1 MEKNYIT
8 KQILISL
15 LCLFCFNLIGYGQTS
30 VYLGYVTWIDNQNYP
45 YYGYNVPLLTPNG
58 SNLYAE
64 YITQDAWT
72 SNMKNAVNNY
82 YIQTYPNA
90 TFLSD
95 ATANYNCHNY
105 AWRMTEGFS
114 TPYRLQD
121 PYPYWNDGSYV
132 ETTSQYAEKIYYYN
146 IPNDSHSAVP
156 SSVSG
161 MYESKF
167 GFGPLMRHAPGYGPY
182 HDAYTNYM
190 NYRRYYAKPPQIS
203 GHNIVTNTVSST
215 FTLAFSPLNYTINWV
230 FDSSLFSAVGSTTGS
245 SVTIKAKSSSVVGV
259 GTLTA
264 QFKKNGQVVATS
276 TYAIYA
282 NRLPT
287 QSTPSL
293 RVVRSSD
300 GVQAYPGSVGLC
312 PNTYY
317 YGYLTG
323 TNSNYNY
330 TWDMNHATVYSSS
343 YNQAYFQTD
352 SQGWTFLDL
361 YATDPT
367 TGVTQQVYSVTLYD
381 GYSCN

>member
-1 MEKNYIT
+1 MKRYKIM
-8 KQILISL
+8 IMSLIVFSGL
-15 LCLFCFNLIGYGQTS
+15 MFCIRLSGI
-30 VYLGYVTWIDNQNYP
+30 YVTT
-45 YYGYNVPLLTPNG
+45 PLGFVVWADYVSVDTPNG
-58 SNLYAE
+58 TPVEALSMDEGMTPTEKTYWNNSY
-64 YITQDAWT
+64 T
-72 SNMKNAVNNY
+72 S
-82 YIQTYPNA
+82 TYPQA
-90 TFLSD
+90 TIIGSS
-95 ATANYNCHNY
+95 TTTYNCHSY
-105 AWRMTEGFS
+105 AWNITEGGDYVWINES
-114 TPYRLQD
+114 PDLHY
-121 PYPYWNDGSYV
+121 YWDDGSYV
-132 ETTSQYAEKIYYYN
+132 ETTQALGDKVYYN
-146 IPNDSHSAVP
+146 NSDHS
-156 SSVSG
+156 SIKSKTVSG
-161 MYESKF
+161 MYESKWHD
-167 GFGPLMRHAPGYGPY
+167 GPIMRHPIGYGPY
-182 HDAYTNYM
+182 SNMST
-190 NYRRYYAKPPQIS
+190 RKYYAKPPQIS

-230 FDSSLFSAVGSTTGS
+230 FNSSLFSAVGSTTGS

-264 QFKKNGQVVATS
+264 QFKRNGQVVATS

-323 TNSNYNY
+323 TYSSYNY
-330 TWDMNHATVYSSS
+330 TWDMNHASVYSSS